1 MNFNTFSSSNWDVLV
16 KLDTDSL
23 IKLCEGNAFNINIK
37 ALCARSF
44 PTINTLYGMHFNA
57 YALTYGHKI

>member
-1 MNFNTFSSSNWDVLV
+1 MLV
-16 KLDTDSL
+16 RLDTD
-23 IKLCEGNAFNINIK
+23 IKLCEGNALNINIK

-57 YALTYGHKI
+57 YALTYGHKIEVNS